1 MGFPRQF
8 ILPVP
13 RPKSRER
20 ACFGESEAYRQM
32 GNAVCPPVI
41 QAIASRLLLA
51 AGFAAAA
58 PWGRPADDD
67 DAPAVAVSQHA
78 VTATPAVAAPTST
91 AEAAD
96 DAADAALL
104 TASIADRHLQ
114 CAPVPRRLRGRPL
127 ILPPVAS
134 LRETTTAA
142 LSSCQLLAMPTL
154 LIDSTPTQLRVLD
167 LSYNSIKELPD
178 TRATWLALGSL
189 NELDV
194 SHNLLKA
201 LPTALHAAASLR
213 RLNLRSNQ
221 LLQGCGTD
229 FARGWR
235 ELCAPALSGLRELTC
250 LDMRY
255 NPRVRALDEAT
266 LREDLPGAVV
276 GAEGAPS
283 VLLGAEAGVPIRRG
297 SELTK
302 CQAGDGDGPS
312 RWPTLLAQL
321 APLSTPAVLHR
332 LHSVFGI
339 GTGRP
344 EADYAAVGSSRDKLL
359 YQLVEAY
366 GRAARLATLSSAQS
380 SISVSPPRSELAR
393 LPESAPA
400 SLPAAALV
408 DSARCRREVR
418 CEGAPIPDEICT
430 SLRAALEGARWPTQ
444 SDRPKV
450 ASASYLVLER
460 PPSGAPTE
468 SAGARRGRAKRE
480 RHGALW
486 DAVAAWMAHVDPG
499 FEYTGV
505 ALSRDF
511 RGSPHVDT
519 YDISYQWAISLGDFQ
534 GGELCVESGADEVSV
549 VTTRNRAAK
558 VDGRYPHWVAPWV
571 GAQRYSAIVYK
582 TRGEGTPQ
590 GPAVYPAKPACLDFD
605 SHS

>member
-1 MGFPRQF
+1 MVSGP
-8 ILPVP
+8 
-13 RPKSRER
+13 S
-20 ACFGESEAYRQM
+20 
-32 GNAVCPPVI
+32 VI
-41 QAIASRLLLA
+41 
-51 AGFAAAA
+51 
-58 PWGRPADDD
+58 
-67 DAPAVAVSQHA
+67 
-78 VTATPAVAAPTST
+78 AVAAGSGLHAGGPCILPATVGD
-91 AEAAD
+91 ARIVAQDVNVAD
-96 DAADAALL
+96 DAHIVAATMGPSSPAADVADHTSDTALI
-104 TASIADRHLQ
+104 TAWITDGHLQ
-114 CAPVPRRLRGRPL
+114 CAPVPRRLRGRAL
-127 ILPPVAS
+127 ALPPQALLHKVM
-134 LRETTTAA
+134 AA
-142 LSSCQLLAMPTL
+142 TLSSCQLLAVPTD
-154 LIDSTPTQLRVLD
+154 LIDASPSQLHVLD
-167 LSYNSIKELPD
+167 LSYNSIRELPD
-178 TRATWLALGSL
+178 APAAWSAFASLA
-189 NELDV
+189 ELDL

-201 LPTALHAAASLR
+201 LPSALHAAAALR
-213 RLNLRSNQ
+213 RLNVRSNQ

-250 LDMRY
+250 LDLRY
-255 NPRVRALDEAT
+255 NPRVGTLGEAT
-266 LREDLPGAVV
+266 LREALPGAVV
-276 GAEGAPS
+276 GAYGAPS

-302 CQAGDGDGPS
+302 CHAGDGDGPS

-332 LHSVFGI
+332 LHSVFGV

-359 YQLVEAY
+359 FQLVAAY
-366 GRAARLATLSSAQS
+366 EHAAGLPSAEGMASAHDLRLASAHDLRLTS
-380 SISVSPPRSELAR
+380 APTGNPSTPLPLTPMRHDRSE
-393 LPESAPA
+393 ESA
-400 SLPAAALV
+400 SAAAPALAASAV
-408 DSARCRREVR
+408 DSARCRPEVR
-418 CEGAPIPDEICT
+418 CEGQPIPEALRAA
-430 SLRAALEGARWPTQ
+430 LRAALEGARWPTH

-486 DAVAAWMAHVDPG
+486 DAVAAWMAHADPE

-505 ALSRDF
+505 ALSRNF

-519 YDISYQWAISLGDFQ
+519 YDISYQWAISLGEFE

-571 GAQRYSAIVYK
+571 GAQRFSAIVYK
-582 TRGEGTPQ
+582 TRGVGTPQ
-590 GPAVYPAKPACLDFD
+590 GLAVYPTKPDTANLT
-605 SHS
+605 